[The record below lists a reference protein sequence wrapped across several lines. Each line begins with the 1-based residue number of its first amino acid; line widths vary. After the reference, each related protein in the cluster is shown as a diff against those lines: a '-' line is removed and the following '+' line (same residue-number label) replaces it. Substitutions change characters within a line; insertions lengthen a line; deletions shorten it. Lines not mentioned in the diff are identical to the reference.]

1 MSRPRGRNAMRI
13 VGGGAFGLLCF
24 WATLKLAD
32 NKPPPDT
39 PHPLVPKSAPV
50 TAATALEELPAL
62 PSPFRFPEGWDGNY
76 QARWD
81 GIDGLNASASSETP
95 IVRNYP
101 ALELVVAPVDG
112 LHRLGLQ
119 IRSLTP
125 GIDYQIGFWTKAAA
139 GTKVGLDVRDIT
151 KTNDG
156 KTIDAKTIEAKANDS
171 KTNFG
176 SASFDLS
183 GQTVLSRAGQLRGA
197 GVGVGRDQ
205 WYKAWLQ
212 FESAN
217 GGLVAYLA
225 LLNSDGGL
233 AYMGDGRTTI
243 RFGGIEVKPV
253 L

>member
-1 MSRPRGRNAMRI
+1 MRI
-13 VGGGAFGLLCF
+13 VGGVAVALLCF

-32 NKPPPDT
+32 NRPPPDT
-39 PHPLVPKSAPV
+39 PHPLVPQSTPV
-50 TAATALEELPAL
+50 TAATALGQLPTL
-62 PSPFRFPEGWDGNY
+62 PSPFHFPEGWDGNY

-81 GIDGLNASASSETP
+81 GIDGLNASASPEMP

-101 ALELVVAPVDG
+101 ALELVVVPIDG

-119 IRSLTP
+119 IRGLTP

-139 GTKVGLDVRDIT
+139 GTKIGLDVRDIT
-151 KTNDG
+151 KTSDPKANDN
-156 KTIDAKTIEAKANDS
+156 KTSDNKFLEAKATDT
-171 KTNFG
+171 KTNFAG
-176 SASFDLS
+176 ANFDLAH
-183 GQTVLSRAGQLRGA
+183 QTVLSRVGQLPGA

-212 FESAN
+212 FQSAN

-225 LLNSDGGL
+225 LLNSDG
-233 AYMGDGRTTI
+233 APVYAGDGRTTI

>member
-1 MSRPRGRNAMRI
+1 MSPPRGRNATRI
-13 VGGGAFGLLCF
+13 VGGGAVALLCF

-32 NKPPPDT
+32 HKPPDT
-39 PHPLVPKSAPV
+39 PHPLVPQSTPV
-50 TAATALEELPAL
+50 TAATALEQLPVL
-62 PSPFRFPEGWDGNY
+62 PNPFRFPDGWDGDY
-76 QARWD
+76 QVRWD
-81 GIDGLNASASSETP
+81 GIDGLNASASSEMP

-101 ALELVVAPVDG
+101 ALELVVVPVDG

-125 GIDYQIGFWTKAAA
+125 GVDYQIGFWTKVVA
-139 GTKVGLDVRDIT
+139 GTKIGLDVRDIT
-151 KTNDG
+151 KTNDT
-156 KTIDAKTIEAKANDS
+156 KTIDAKSIKA
-171 KTNFG
+171 KTNDANTNSG
-176 SASFDLS
+176 DASFDLAN
-183 GQTVLSRAGQLRGA
+183 QTVLSGVGQLRGA

-212 FESAN
+212 FQSAN

-233 AYMGDGRTTI
+233 AYTGDGRTTI
-243 RFGGIEVKPV
+243 RFGGVEVKPV